1 MTKSG
6 EKNCWAGQKWFS
18 KIHGVSQSSFKADLL
33 DFQKTTRA
41 TCKNSSYVL
50 SSWGQN
56 QEKINWWA
64 GQKWFSKSQ
73 YSQPIKFQ
81 GRPSWLLKKPLDF
94 LKILLFTS
102 FLQEANLMIERKVG
116 KPGKNWIIIAEN
128 WADRRLS
135 WELRQPIGQL
145 KWSVADARKGESSKQ
160 AERAILGWGSN
171 RQLNIWIFSK
181 IEKLGKLAI
190 FIVNVNLTSF
200 FKELQK
206 MEKNPAKLVRLN
218 VVNVELTS
226 FLKNCKTRKKV
237 AKLVWFWCTLNV
249 VNVDLTSFSR

>member
-94 LKILLFTS
+94 AKILLFTS
-102 FLQEANLMIERKVG
+102 FLQEVNFKNERKVE

-135 WELRQPIGQL
+135 WEVRQPIGQL
-145 KWSVADARKGESSKQ
+145 KWSVAHARK
-160 AERAILGWGSN
+160 L
-171 RQLNIWIFSK
+171 
-181 IEKLGKLAI
+181 
-190 FIVNVNLTSF
+190 
-200 FKELQK
+200 
-206 MEKNPAKLVRLN
+206 
-218 VVNVELTS
+218 
-226 FLKNCKTRKKV
+226 
-237 AKLVWFWCTLNV
+237 
-249 VNVDLTSFSR
+249 